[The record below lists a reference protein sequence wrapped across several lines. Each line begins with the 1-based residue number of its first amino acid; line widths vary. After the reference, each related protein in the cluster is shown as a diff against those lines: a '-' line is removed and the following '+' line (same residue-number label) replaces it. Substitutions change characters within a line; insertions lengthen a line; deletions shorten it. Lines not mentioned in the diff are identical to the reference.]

1 MVVIARMVHF
11 RESLLEFYQG
21 ALTLGRKNRSS
32 SLSDNISDIKS
43 SGKMQLNNGSALSP
57 VFDADADPTRYLPIC
72 CCVKGSMDRNRLV
85 YKNLGPNRTDLY

>member
-1 MVVIARMVHF
+1 MVVLAYMF
-11 RESLLEFYQG
+11 RNECDVM
-21 ALTLGRKNRSS
+21 KNRSS

-72 CCVKGSMDRNRLV
+72 CCVKGSMDRNRSV
-85 YKNLGPNRTDLY
+85 

>member
-1 MVVIARMVHF
+1 MVVLAYMLRNDCYV
-11 RESLLEFYQG
+11 L
-21 ALTLGRKNRSS
+21 KNRSS

-72 CCVKGSMDRNRLV
+72 CFCQGFKNRLV
-85 YKNLGPNRTDLY
+85 CGRWEMFGFYWY

>member
-1 MVVIARMVHF
+1 MVVLAYMLRNDCYVM
-11 RESLLEFYQG
+11 
-21 ALTLGRKNRSS
+21 KNRSS

-72 CCVKGSMDRNRLV
+72 CCVKGSRDRNG
-85 YKNLGPNRTDLY
+85 NLGPIRTGGKSVDPWLW

>member
-1 MVVIARMVHF
+1 MVVLAYMLRNDCYVM
-11 RESLLEFYQG
+11 
-21 ALTLGRKNRSS
+21 KNRSS

-72 CCVKGSMDRNRLV
+72 CCIKGSTDRNRLAPV
-85 YKNLGPNRTDLY
+85 QKKWKTSDKIKYR